1 MTISTDK
8 GTKGEDDEIIKYNNL
23 PISMIE
29 IGKLLLKLWDNE
41 DKIYP
46 PPRFRGAQMSK
57 DFIDELFEKR
67 EVTED
72 MLRRYKLGKYKYD
85 QQ

>member
-1 MTISTDK
+1 LTITSDK
-8 GTKGEDDEIIKYNNL
+8 GTKGEGDEIIKYNEL

-46 PPRFRGAQMSK
+46 PPRYRGAKMSK

-67 EVTED
+67 EMTD
-72 MLRRYKLGKYKYD
+72 DLLRRYKLGRYKNG
-85 QQ
+85 